1 MENKNILVE
10 RDTYEKNGKT
20 FFTYFVKGTLRGKE
34 VKASVMPMDIGGY
47 AVLDIV
53 FNGANQA
60 SLVVK
65 PFELKDEKTGACG
78 SVLNLLDYKFN
89 HKIEIEKYI
98 LKDECEKILKD
109 FFKELRKLRK

>member
-1 MENKNILVE
+1 MENTNILVE

-65 PFELKDEKTGACG
+65 PFELKDEKTGATVKGNSFAVCSTDEDG
-78 SVLNLLDYKFN
+78 TVYECPIKPFRPSDKSLLNMLLT
-89 HKIEIEKYI
+89 
-98 LKDECEKILKD
+98 
-109 FFKELRKLRK
+109 